1 MEYRGK
7 EWKEE
12 MFEKDV
18 VRRNFKGVCGKRAC
32 SEEFK
37 EGVCRDATVTCE
49 EVWRVEQVGGDNA
62 ITERGGGLE
71 P

>member
-1 MEYRGK
+1 M
-7 EWKEE
+7 WEE
-12 MFEKDV
+12 
-18 VRRNFKGVCGKRAC
+18 G

-37 EGVCRDATVTCE
+37 EGVCSDVTVTCE

-71 P
+71 PKDKLGSSPCISA